1 MIEGIAT
8 RPLARQVKSA
18 ALAANPGAKCPIGLI
33 ETHYK
38 PKPLGVTPEGSANVR
53 VVCARLWL
61 FVISR

>member
-18 ALAANPGAKCPIGLI
+18 DLAANPAAKCPIGLI

-38 PKPLGVTPEGSANVR
+38 PEPLGVMRRGSADVC
-53 VVCARLWL
+53 VVCVRLWL